1 MLEKQVLA
9 ALLQE
14 EKGKADCG
22 MEEDEHSNHMHA
34 LISVSFF
41 LEENKRTR

>member
-9 ALLQE
+9 VLLQE

-22 MEEDEHSNHMHA
+22 MEEDEHSNHMHE
-34 LISVSFF
+34 LMNLGFF
-41 LEENKRTR
+41 FPGRKQEN